1 MMKVSAYQCDSVG
14 TGLRALMVV
23 CALSVVSLLYLPLPV
38 LAGLEQSYGVGAT
51 GMVSSFGFAYAL
63 GFLIFGPLSDR
74 LGRCKVMIGG
84 LLALA
89 GITVLLAVVQ
99 SPVAMVVGRMC
110 QGLAASSFPPVA
122 IAYLAERGSPRQRVW
137 SVAWMSTAF
146 LSAGLLGQIYGGLV
160 AARWG
165 LGVTFLPLSSV
176 FMLTAWQLWRRPADM
191 VTSQGLQGFL
201 RNYQSVG
208 RLLAD
213 PRLLRVYVPAFFLL
227 LCFVAFYMTLDSK
240 LGTQFVQLGLSPMM
254 TRVVVAPAFLMPL
267 LVALVMPKLG
277 PQPVLSAGLV
287 CAATGLA
294 LSAMAGQAHPLGLLV
309 ASFIFVAGIGI
320 SVPSLIARVAG
331 VSDPSVR
338 GLAVSLY
345 TFVLFMGASLGPW
358 LAQQTVV
365 MRLEDTYLLLAGLL
379 AGCAIY
385 ALSGLKR
392 SEGFVNK
399 Q

>member
-1 MMKVSAYQCDSVG
+1 MNVSAHEEGSVG
-14 TGLRALMVV
+14 TGLRALMVI

-38 LAGLEQSYGVGAT
+38 LAALEQSYGVGAT

-74 LGRCKVMIGG
+74 LGRCKVMVGG

-89 GITVLLAVVQ
+89 GLTALLAVVH
-99 SPVAMVVGRMC
+99 SPAAIVVGRLC

-122 IAYLAERGSPRQRVW
+122 IAYLAERGSPRQRIW

-146 LSAGLLGQIYGGLV
+146 LSAGLLGQIYGGLI
-160 AARWG
+160 AGHWG
-165 LGVTFLPLSSV
+165 LGAAFLPLSGI
-176 FMLTAWQLWRRPADM
+176 FMLTAWRLWRRAADELE
-191 VTSQGLQGFL
+191 SQGLHGFL
-201 RNYQSVG
+201 RNYRSVG
-208 RLLAD
+208 RLLAN
-213 PRLLRVYVPAFFLL
+213 PGLLRVYVPAFFLL

-240 LGTQFVQLGLSPMM
+240 LAAQFTQLGLSPMM
-254 TRVVVAPAFLMPL
+254 TRALVAPAFLMPL
-267 LVALVMPKLG
+267 VVAFVMPRLG
-277 PQPVLSAGLV
+277 PQRVLSAGLV
-287 CAATGLA
+287 CAVTGLA
-294 LSAMAGQAHPLGLLV
+294 LSAIAGQAHPWGLLG

-331 VSDPSVR
+331 LSELSVR

-345 TFVLFMGASLGPW
+345 TFVLFIGASLGPW
-358 LAQQTVV
+358 VAQQTATWP
-365 MRLEDTYLLLAGLL
+365 LEDTYLLLAGLL

-385 ALSGLKR
+385 ALSGLRR
-392 SEGFVNK
+392 SEVLVNK

>member
-1 MMKVSAYQCDSVG
+1 MMKVSVSEGDSVG
-14 TGLRALMVV
+14 TGQRALMVV

-38 LAGLEQSYGVGAT
+38 LAVLEQSYGVGAT

-74 LGRCKVMIGG
+74 LGRCKVMVGG

-89 GITVLLAVVQ
+89 GITALLAVVQ
-99 SPVAMVVGRMC
+99 SPVAIVVGRMC

-146 LSAGLLGQIYGGLV
+146 LSAGLLGQIYGGLI
-160 AARWG
+160 AGRWG
-165 LGVTFLPLSSV
+165 LGVAFLPLSGI
-176 FMLTAWQLWRRPADM
+176 FMLTAWQLWRRPADLLEL
-191 VTSQGLQGFL
+191 QGLPGFL
-201 RNYQSVG
+201 RNYQSIG

-213 PRLLRVYVPAFFLL
+213 SRLLRVYVPAFFLL
-227 LCFVAFYMTLDSK
+227 LCFVTFYMMFDNK
-240 LGTQFVQLGLSPMM
+240 LGAQFMQLGLTPLM
-254 TRVVVAPAFLMPL
+254 TRVLVAPAFLMPL
-267 LVALVMPKLG
+267 LVAFVMPKLG
-277 PQPVLSAGLV
+277 PLPVLSAGLV

-294 LSAMAGQAHPLGLLV
+294 LSAMAGQAHPWGLLG

-331 VSDPSVR
+331 LSDLSVR
-338 GLAVSLY
+338 GMAVSLY
-345 TFVLFMGASLGPW
+345 TFVLFIGASLGPW
-358 LAQQTVV
+358 LAQQTAA
-365 MRLEDTYLLLAGLL
+365 MPLEDTYLLLAGLL

-385 ALSGLKR
+385 ALSGLRR
-392 SEGFVNK
+392 SELLVNK
-399 Q
+399 